1 MGTAVSTD
9 VTSKIATDASSDRQ
23 IPKTVYLTLWFPLL
37 SETFVFFEVEGLWK
51 RGMPLS
57 VYSLYGERKKFL
69 AEHMRNSSVP
79 VRHLGIPH
87 ILPIAAA
94 VIGRLLRQ
102 PRLVGG
108 MLRRILFAKWRDME
122 MRLENYWA
130 FCCGVYL
137 AEKFRRE
144 GVRHV
149 HGAWASGPATAGW
162 VIHQLEGIPYS
173 FTARATDVRPPDGF
187 LQEKLEDCAFA
198 RADSSFNVPHLRSFL
213 PADKAD
219 KVHLVYNSLT
229 VSGDRT
235 APVHMQA
242 PCKLIAIGRLIEKKG
257 FSYLIRAAAQL
268 KKENVP
274 VDLTIVGGGTLMHS
288 LQHEAEACGVDVHF
302 TGALPHDRIAARL
315 YASDIM
321 VMPSVIPE
329 GTEQSDGLPTVIL
342 EAMRLGVPVVS
353 TSVASIGDVVINN
366 ETGCLVPQKDVQA
379 LAEAIRGLTE
389 DRERALRL
397 AANARAM
404 VLDKFSREQ
413 TLGRMEEL
421 FARAEAEACARP

>member
-1 MGTAVSTD
+1 MGTALT
-9 VTSKIATDASSDRQ
+9 TETP

-57 VYSLYGERKKFL
+57 VYSLYGRRRKFL
-69 AEHMRNSSVP
+69 AEHMRNSKVP
-79 VRHLGIPH
+79 VRHLGIPY

-94 VIGRLLRQ
+94 VIGRLILE

-108 MLRRILFAKWRDME
+108 ILRKILFAKWRDME

-130 FCCGVYL
+130 FCCGIYL
-137 AEKFRRE
+137 AGKLRKA

-149 HGAWASGPATAGW
+149 HGAWASGPATACW
-162 VIHQLEGIPYS
+162 VIYQLEGISYS

-187 LQEKLEDCAFA
+187 LKEKLAECAFA
-198 RADSSFNVPHLRSFL
+198 RADSSFNVPHMRSFL
-213 PADKAD
+213 PEDKAD

-229 VSGDRT
+229 MKGEET

-242 PCKLIAIGRLIEKKG
+242 PCRLIGIGRLIEKKG

-268 KKENVP
+268 QKENVP
-274 VDLTIVGGGTLMHS
+274 VDVTIVGGGTLMHT
-288 LQHEAEACGVDVHF
+288 LQNEAQTCGVAVNF
-302 TGALPHDRIAARL
+302 TGALPHDQIAARL
-315 YASDIM
+315 CASDIL
-321 VMPSVIPE
+321 VMPSVIPD

-353 TSVASIGDVVINN
+353 TSVASIGDVVIDN
-366 ETGCLVPQKDVQA
+366 ETGRLVPQKDVQA
-379 LAEAIRGLTE
+379 LADAIRSLIE
-389 DRERALRL
+389 DRENALRMAAAARAL
-397 AANARAM
+397 
-404 VLDKFSREQ
+404 VLDKFSEEN

-421 FARAEAEACARP
+421 FTRAWKEDRIPH